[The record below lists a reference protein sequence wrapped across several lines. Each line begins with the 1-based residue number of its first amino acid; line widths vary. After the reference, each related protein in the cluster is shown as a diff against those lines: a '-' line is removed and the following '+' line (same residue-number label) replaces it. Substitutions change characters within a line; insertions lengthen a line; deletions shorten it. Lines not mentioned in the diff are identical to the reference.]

1 MPHAG
6 PRFPE
11 CTGSVRC
18 HLRIVPHTGPLGIF
32 MMDLKIVGAG
42 ATVDETGLPLIRDDR
57 DINTQPPSDLDLTWR
72 DAVFSGRHWLLGPIW
87 LTLSSVGTSS
97 IRLSSVSSDQD
108 QFFPARSE
116 SQFYWTLEIP
126 RWHMRFE
133 NADPMVTVSIAPH
146 LLGYPVERAW
156 YSVESAVRMRPMH
169 GSIMRFLSLDVDSHS
184 PVSVYPSTT
193 SYTPIRGLSIA

>member
-1 MPHAG
+1 
-6 PRFPE
+6 
-11 CTGSVRC
+11 
-18 HLRIVPHTGPLGIF
+18 

-108 QFFPARSE
+108 HSSRPDRKASSTGHWKF
-116 SQFYWTLEIP
+116 
-126 RWHMRFE
+126 
-133 NADPMVTVSIAPH
+133 
-146 LLGYPVERAW
+146 RA
-156 YSVESAVRMRPMH
+156 
-169 GSIMRFLSLDVDSHS
+169 G
-184 PVSVYPSTT
+184 T
-193 SYTPIRGLSIA
+193 